1 MMKKGVMGT
10 KEHSGGK
17 TQDKSSREPGCMGKA
32 KSHLMHHMKE
42 VDIKLVKG
50 HK

>member
-1 MMKKGVMGT
+1 MIKKGLWGT

-17 TQDKSSREPGCMGKA
+17 TQDKSSREPGVMSKGKD
-32 KSHLMHHMKE
+32 HLMKHMHE
-42 VDIKLVKG
+42 VTIKLEKG